1 MNIYL
6 KIEILNRELE
16 SRLLLSFF
24 ASQNNHNI
32 IIANES
38 FFRKAA
44 KLNII
49 KPGII
54 IDKSILP
61 KPAKINEINFFPGRR
76 C

>member
-44 KLNII
+44 KLNKRLNKRTCVIYLFRI
-49 KPGII
+49 F
-54 IDKSILP
+54 S
-61 KPAKINEINFFPGRR
+61 
-76 C
+76 